1 MAVATATGGAA
12 GESIEGATPGTNGA
26 ANASSTATSDH
37 GAIAQAQSTAVGSS
51 GEAQST
57 AGTSF
62 TNVKVQSTATA
73 PTGSTATTN
82 AIAQAGGSGQA
93 FSNPGQTAYAF
104 AVGAPGKA
112 YATSLIGSAGA
123 VADALLGPRDAVFG
137 AAILGANY
145 APDGGGESHTYS
157 ATTTFDFGYRGDLL
171 LGLIDNQ
178 ETGFDSGLGFQS
190 MDFYVIADGAKIDD
204 WTFTSLAAADS
215 FFQDQV
221 IDLGSTFGPDVGLT
235 FGYDLVVDGSGG
247 YGFDLAV
254 GGTVPETS
262 TWSMMALG
270 FAGLGFLGYRARL
283 AEARRSVAKLA

>member
-1 MAVATATGGAA
+1 
-12 GESIEGATPGTNGA
+12 
-26 ANASSTATSDH
+26 
-37 GAIAQAQSTAVGSS
+37 
-51 GEAQST
+51 
-57 AGTSF
+57 
-62 TNVKVQSTATA
+62 
-73 PTGSTATTN
+73 
-82 AIAQAGGSGQA
+82 
-93 FSNPGQTAYAF
+93 
-104 AVGAPGKA
+104 
-112 YATSLIGSAGA
+112 
-123 VADALLGPRDAVFG
+123 
-137 AAILGANY
+137 
-145 APDGGGESHTYS
+145 
-157 ATTTFDFGYRGDLL
+157 
-171 LGLIDNQ
+171 
-178 ETGFDSGLGFQS
+178 

-235 FGYDLVVDGSGG
+235 FGYDLVADGSGG

>member
-1 MAVATATGGAA
+1 MS
-12 GESIEGATPGTNGA
+12 SIEGATPGTNGA
-26 ANASSTATSDH
+26 ANASATATSDH

-123 VADALLGPRDAVFG
+123 VADALLGPRDAIFG

-235 FGYDLVVDGSGG
+235 FGYDLVADGSGG